1 MRPLA
6 DAGLG
11 SLKFVGLVV
20 SLVLHVG
27 IRLYC
32 NSLTVLAVRGQIF
45 FIVLLGHG
53 GEDMLLLKWFD
64 LPMHQ
69 FVRLC

>member
-45 FIVLLGHG
+45 FIVLLRS
-53 GEDMLLLKWFD
+53 
-64 LPMHQ
+64 
-69 FVRLC
+69 RLSQC